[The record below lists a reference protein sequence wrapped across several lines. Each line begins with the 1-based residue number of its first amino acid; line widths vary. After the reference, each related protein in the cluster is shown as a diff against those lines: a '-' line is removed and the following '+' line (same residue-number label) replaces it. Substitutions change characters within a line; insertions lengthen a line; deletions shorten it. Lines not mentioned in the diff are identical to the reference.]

1 MASNATTK
9 ITALDAR
16 LVFNSRGSKTVE
28 VDVIVGRKFA
38 GRACAPSGASVGKL
52 EAQSF
57 PENKPE
63 KALAAFNA
71 SKKKFLGLDASD
83 PEAVYEVLRSVDDTA
98 NYSKIGGSVAYAL
111 SIAAVDAAA
120 RALGV
125 PLFKLLKPKGPYRF
139 PFPLGNILG
148 GGAHA
153 GPGTPDLQ
161 EILACPVG
169 ARGVMEALEMNFKLH
184 SELRKVIESIDSRF
198 TYGRGD
204 EGAWA
209 PNVNNDQAL
218 EIAEKAV
225 RNCGFTL
232 GKEMALGIDFA
243 SSSFWDEDKHVY
255 DYARQGLKRDT
266 GEQIEFANRLIRDY
280 RLVYAEDPVH
290 EGDFEG
296 MAVLTKKNPQTLVTG
311 DDMLVT
317 NAAMVKKAV
326 SFGACSGAILKVN
339 QAGSMYDALLFAK
352 ECAKN
357 NIKIIT
363 SHRSGE
369 SSDSHIAHIAVAT
382 GSKMLKTGV
391 LGGERVAKLNELV
404 RMSEYDLIKGMAELT
419 PTRHEQ

>member
-1 MASNATTK
+1 MPS
-9 ITALDAR
+9 ITSLGAR
-16 LVFNSRGSKTVE
+16 IVFNSRGSKTVE
-28 VDVIVGRKFA
+28 IDVITDKKFA

-57 PENKPE
+57 PDNKAE

-71 SKKKFLGLDASD
+71 SKKKFIGLDASD
-83 PEAVYEVLRSVDDTA
+83 TKAVYDVLRSLDNTD

-111 SIAAVDAAA
+111 SIAAVDSAA
-120 RALGV
+120 RAENV
-125 PLFKLLKPKGPYRF
+125 PLFRLLKAKGPYRF

-169 ARGVMEALEMNFKLH
+169 AKSVMEALEMNFKLH
-184 SELRKVIESIDSRF
+184 SELRKVIESIDKRF

-225 RNCGFTL
+225 KNCGYTL
-232 GKEMALGIDFA
+232 GEDMALGIDFA
-243 SSSFWDEDKHVY
+243 SSSFWDEENSLY

-266 GEQIEFANRLIRDY
+266 GEQIEFANHLMRDY
-280 RLVYAEDPVH
+280 KLAYAEDPVH
-290 EGDFEG
+290 EGDFES
-296 MAVLTKKNPQTLVTG
+296 MAVLTKKNPKTLVTG

-326 SFGACSGAILKVN
+326 KFGACSGAILKVN
-339 QAGSMYDALLFAK
+339 QAGSLYDALQFAK
-352 ECAKN
+352 ECTKN

-369 SSDSHIAHIAVAT
+369 SSDSHISHIAVAT

-391 LGGERVAKLNELV
+391 LGGERVAKLNELL
-404 RMSEYDLIKGMAELT
+404 RMSEYDLIEGMAELT
-419 PTRHEQ
+419 STT